1 MIEVKVETVQA
12 SWVFPHRVMVLK
24 ELDTERYLPI
34 WIGAFEAE
42 AISMRLLG
50 HKMPRPLTHD
60 LLVNIMETLDAELL
74 YIYVNALTNNVFY
87 ARLILEVSDD
97 TSGQGQEIEID
108 ARPSDAVAI
117 AVRCE
122 VPIYVAEEVLEEAGV
137 EPEPSILEE
146 ELYSDSESQGNYDVG
161 AFNEFLR
168 SLNLDDL
175 E

>member
-12 SWVFPHRVMVLK
+12 SWVFPHRVIVLK
-24 ELDTERYLPI
+24 EQNAERYLPI

-60 LLVNIMETLDAELL
+60 LLVNVIETLDAELR

-87 ARLILEVSDD
+87 ARLILDLE
-97 TSGQGQEIEID
+97 GQEIEVD

-146 ELYSDSESQGNYDVG
+146 ELYRDSEAQGNYDVG

-175 E
+175 ESR

>member
-12 SWVFPHRVMVLK
+12 SWVFPHRVIVLK
-24 ELDTERYLPI
+24 ELNAERYLPI

-60 LLVNIMETLDAELL
+60 LLVNIIETLDAELI

-87 ARLILEVSDD
+87 ARLILEL
-97 TSGQGQEIEID
+97 QGQEIEVD

-137 EPEPSILEE
+137 EPEPRVLEE
-146 ELYSDSESQGNYDVG
+146 ELYSDSEAQGNYDVG

-175 E
+175 ESS

>member
-12 SWVFPHRVMVLK
+12 SWVFPHRVIVLK
-24 ELDTERYLPI
+24 ELDAERYLPI

-60 LLVNIMETLDAELL
+60 LLVNIIETLDAELI

-87 ARLILEVSDD
+87 ARLILEF
-97 TSGQGQEIEID
+97 QGQEIEVD

-146 ELYSDSESQGNYDVG
+146 ELYSDSEAQGNYDVG

-175 E
+175 ESS